1 VVWNDGHIDFAALH
15 SGCIGVARARRL
27 AVTRPARFVVFNLLA
42 RNEGDLR
49 ARRTAGVAARWRCCF
64 VATCRIG

>member
-1 VVWNDGHIDFAALH
+1 
-15 SGCIGVARARRL
+15 
-27 AVTRPARFVVFNLLA
+27 VVFNLLA

-49 ARRTAGVAARWRCCF
+49 ARRTAGVAALEMLL